1 MKLFIVIG
9 AAFGLAFSSFS
20 PAAANE
26 ILELEK
32 KLQQQELR
40 IDRLELELE
49 SLQNR
54 LLDEQYGQLE
64 NSDSPGA
71 SPGKNIDPLV
81 GAWQCT
87 NNMFNYDITF
97 FEDGLL
103 VQEEPVFSN
112 TKRSK
117 WRWLSEN
124 QFMVEQGLTFSTD
137 FRSRDELILENRS
150 SNAIWNCFRIE

>member
-1 MKLFIVIG
+1 MKLLILIG
-9 AAFGLAFSSFS
+9 AAISLVFSSFS

-49 SLQNR
+49 ALQNR
-54 LLDEQYGQLE
+54 LLDEQYGELE
-64 NSDSPGA
+64 TSGSPEV
-71 SPGKNIDPLV
+71 SPRNNIDPLV

-87 NNMFNYDITF
+87 NNMFNYEITF

-112 TKRSK
+112 TKRSQ
-117 WRWLSEN
+117 WRRLGEN
-124 QFMVEQGLTFSTD
+124 QFIVEQGLTFSTD
-137 FRSRDELILENRS
+137 FRSKDELILENRS
-150 SNAIWNCFRIE
+150 SNSIWNCFRLE